1 LRVGVV
7 VPTHGAGAHLVETLD
22 SVAAQTFTDW
32 SLVVVSDGSSDD
44 VLSAARRLAD
54 RDPRVV
60 VIAQVRAGVA
70 AARNRGLDQLRGRV
84 DAIALLDHDDR
95 WFPDTLAR
103 LTAALS
109 RTAAGI
115 VGVHGLG
122 RFIDGRGMP
131 VRPGEMEAHLRRRLG
146 IEGRRLRP
154 WPPERPTGFA
164 NLAFSNCI
172 PIGSALVKSAAFDRA
187 GSFDPRTVPA
197 DDYDMWLR
205 LARLGEFAFLDEVV
219 MEYRRGEAPTW
230 QRPRGGV
237 AFAERKALT
246 SPANTPEQARL
257 ARRGYRIKKRW
268 TVADALGQ
276 AAALGRRGDIYAA
289 ARKLA
294 RAALHAAAYVRGAPI
309 ADRD

>member
-7 VPTHGAGAHLVETLD
+7 VPTHGAGAHLVETLH
-22 SVAAQTFTDW
+22 SVAAQSFTDW
-32 SLVVVSDGSSDD
+32 SLVVVSDGGSPDALG
-44 VLSAARRLAD
+44 VARRLAE
-54 RDPRVV
+54 RDPRVIV
-60 VIAQVRAGVA
+60 TAQAPAGVA

-95 WFPDTLAR
+95 WLPDTLAR
-103 LTAALS
+103 LTAALL
-109 RTAAGI
+109 RAAAGI

-122 RFIDGRGMP
+122 RFIDGHGLP
-131 VRPGEMEAHLRRRLG
+131 VRPGEMEADLRRRLG

-187 GSFDPRTVPA
+187 GSFDPRAVPA

-205 LARLGEFAFLDEVV
+205 LARIGDFAFLDEVV

-230 QRPRGGV
+230 RRPRGGV
-237 AFAERKALT
+237 AFARRKALA
-246 SPANTPEQARL
+246 SPDNTPEQARL
-257 ARRGYRIKKRW
+257 ARRGYRMSERW
-268 TVADALGQ
+268 TVAHALQQ
-276 AAALGRRGDIYAA
+276 AAALGRRGDVYAA

-294 RAALHAAAYVRGAPI
+294 RAALHAAAYVRGAPV
-309 ADRD
+309 ANRD